1 MIYSLY
7 LIILSFFAI
16 QFRNSSFMDS
26 LDVSFSC
33 PLLGFKNLEDFYN
46 WTSSYSYMDQIVD
59 LPVLLVNTKNDHLV
73 DWLIVEAIIE
83 DYCKRTNENAI
94 GVMPEY
100 GGHLG
105 FFQGSF
111 FAPQRISWL
120 DEVSIQHAK
129 SIVLSLNNQSSPME

>member
-1 MIYSLY
+1 
-7 LIILSFFAI
+7 
-16 QFRNSSFMDS
+16 MDS
-26 LDVSFSC
+26 VDVSFSC

-59 LPVLLVNTKNDHLV
+59 LPVLLVNPKNDYV
-73 DWLIVEAIIE
+73 VRWRKVEAIIE

-105 FFQGSF
+105 FFQGSS

-129 SIVLSLNNQSSPME
+129 SVLAAK